1 MLKTTNLKSENL
13 KPIAKLITNVFAM
26 MLLTASYS
34 VANADERE
42 SLEQLKATTT
52 NLIELLVQEGVLN
65 KDKADALVKKATEDA
80 AKQVKLA
87 KQAEQVNLIDENG
100 NIQYQSGTV
109 EAEKSV
115 RVQYVPEHVKKEMR
129 EEIKK
134 DVMAKLNYKAG
145 ERLGLPSWLDRIAF
159 NGDLRLRYQND
170 TFSDNN
176 APLAVLDNPLRN
188 ANILNSSE
196 ERRRFRLRARLGAE
210 IKVNDWLTGG
220 MQFTTGLL
228 NTPVTPNQT
237 EGILQGKFVFG
248 LDRAFLKAKPTDWA
262 MIEGGRFANPFF
274 HTDLLWDPDLAFDGV
289 AATFNP
295 KINDNWSTF
304 TTVGAFPLE
313 EIQSSEVNKAED
325 KWLYSLQTGIQWK
338 AADKTTARL
347 AVAYNDYRN
356 VEGQSNPTGLDFF
369 NGTVPA
375 FRQKGNNT
383 FNINTLNGGL
393 ASAGVSQIA
402 LASKFEQ
409 INVTGQVDL
418 MTFSPVHVTL
428 TGDYVKNI
436 GFDADEVF
444 KRTGNRYK
452 DETDG
457 YQVRLDV
464 GHNSFLA
471 PANIE
476 VKKHDW
482 QVALG
487 YKYIEA
493 DAVLDGLTD
502 SNFHL
507 GGTDAKGWLLSGQYG
522 LDKNAWLSA
531 RYFSTDTI
539 TGPQLSIDVL
549 LIDFIAKF

>member
-1 MLKTTNLKSENL
+1 MLKATNLKSENL
-13 KPIAKLITNVFAM
+13 KPIAKLIANVCAM

-80 AKQVKLA
+80 AKQVKQA
-87 KQAEQVNLIDENG
+87 KAQ
-100 NIQYQSGTV
+100 
-109 EAEKSV
+109 EAAADGANAGLVSDEKSV
-115 RVQYVPEHVKKEMR
+115 RVQYVPEHIKKEMR

-228 NTPVTPNQT
+228 NTPLTPNQT

-274 HTDLLWDPDLAFDGV
+274 HTDLMWDPDLAFDGV

-295 KINDNWSTF
+295 KINERWSSF
-304 TTVGAFPLE
+304 TTIGAFPLE
-313 EIQSSEVNKAED
+313 EVQSSEVNKADD

-338 AADKTTARL
+338 ATDKTTARL
-347 AVAYNDYRN
+347 AVAYHDYQN
-356 VEGQSNPTGLDFF
+356 VEGQLNPAGTKFF
-369 NGTVPA
+369 NATVPA

-383 FNINTLNGGL
+383 FDVDNLNNSLQPIGSRVPLYG
-393 ASAGVSQIA
+393 

-471 PANIE
+471 PANVE

-539 TGPQLSIDVL
+539 TGPQLSIDVF

>member
-1 MLKTTNLKSENL
+1 M
-13 KPIAKLITNVFAM
+13 
-26 MLLTASYS
+26 
-34 VANADERE
+34 
-42 SLEQLKATTT
+42 
-52 NLIELLVQEGVLN
+52 
-65 KDKADALVKKATEDA
+65 
-80 AKQVKLA
+80 
-87 KQAEQVNLIDENG
+87 
-100 NIQYQSGTV
+100 
-109 EAEKSV
+109 
-115 RVQYVPEHVKKEMR
+115 RVQYVPEHIKKEMR

-159 NGDLRLRYQND
+159 NGDMRLRYQND
-170 TFSDNN
+170 SFSENN
-176 APLAVLDNPLRN
+176 ASTAALNNEFRN

-196 ERRRFRLRARLGAE
+196 ERRRFRLRARLGADV
-210 IKVNDWLTGG
+210 KVNDWLTGG
-220 MQFTTGLL
+220 LQFTTGFL
-228 NTPVTPNQT
+228 NTPLTPNQT

-262 MIEGGRFANPFF
+262 VVEGGRFANPFF
-274 HTDLLWDPDLAFDGV
+274 NTDLLWDPDLAFDGF
-289 AATFNP
+289 AASFTP
-295 KINDNWSTF
+295 KINDRWSTF
-304 TTVGAFPLE
+304 TTIGAFPLE
-313 EIQSSEVNKAED
+313 EVQSSDVNKAKD

-347 AVAYNDYRN
+347 AVAYHDYQN
-356 VEGQSNPTGLDFF
+356 VEGQLNPAGTNFY
-369 NGTVPA
+369 NSTVPA

-383 FNINTLNGGL
+383 FDVDKLNNNLLTDESKVPLYG
-393 ASAGVSQIA
+393 

-409 INVTGQVDL
+409 INVTGQVDV

-436 GFDADEVF
+436 GFDADEIF
-444 KRTGNRYK
+444 NRTGSRYI

-457 YQVRLDV
+457 YQLRLDV

-502 SNFHL
+502 SNFNL
-507 GGTDAKGWLLSGQYG
+507 GGTDTKGWLLSGQYG

-531 RYFSTDTI
+531 RYFSTDSI
-539 TGPQLSIDVL
+539 TGVPLSIDVF